1 MKNTNFLIIS
11 CLAVLTFACNTL
23 NASEADTALL
33 NGKIWTGESATTF
46 VQALAIDGNK
56 IMATGTDEEIKKL
69 IGDSTKVIDLN
80 NRLVTPG
87 FNDAHIHL
95 LSGSM
100 ILSSVDL
107 LATTNLSEMN
117 EVILDFALKN
127 PTKQWL
133 TGRGWKYGF
142 FEGGMPNKKHLD
154 SLVPHRPVFL
164 RAYDGHTGLANS
176 KALELAGIN
185 RDTPYTGFGEIVKD
199 ENGEPTGALLEGA
212 QSLISEVVPEAS
224 REEQL
229 NALRQGMKYVA
240 SLGITSVQNA
250 NGDVEEYSL
259 YQTLYENKELTM
271 RFAMGFSV
279 GAKTTELEIADFI
292 EIKNNPVNPDWL
304 KGHAIKFMVDG
315 VIESHTAI
323 MVEPY
328 SDIPVNDRMQAQ
340 NWNIPIDRY
349 RQLVAR
355 LDREGFQLYT
365 HAIGDL
371 AVRESLNAYELASQE
386 AEQRGDTSKRRHRI
400 EHIEQVH
407 ADDIPRFARLGVLPS
422 MQPIHAD
429 PGTLD
434 VWSKAVG
441 EERLPRSFA
450 WQSMLKSGA
459 TLVYGSDWPACISG
473 NPMRGL
479 HSAVNRRTMD
489 GQPPGGWVPEQ
500 RITVAE
506 ALKAYTFNSAYA
518 SFDEKHKGQLVPG
531 LLADLVV
538 LSQDLFTIPTM
549 DIHKTEVM
557 MTMVDGKE
565 VFIRSSAD

>member
-1 MKNTNFLIIS
+1 MNIEKFLLAS
-11 CLAVLTFACNTL
+11 CILVWSIACNTP
-23 NASEADTALL
+23 SSSQADTVLL
-33 NGKIWTGESATTF
+33 NGKIWTGESDSTF
-46 VQALAIDGNK
+46 VQAIAIDGNK
-56 IMATGTDEEIKKL
+56 IMAIGTDEEIKKL

-80 NRLVTPG
+80 KKLVTPG
-87 FNDAHIHL
+87 FNDAHIHF
-95 LSGSM
+95 LSGAM

-107 LATTNLSEMN
+107 LATTSLSEMKK
-117 EVILDFALKN
+117 VLLDFAQKN
-127 PTKQWL
+127 PSKQWL
-133 TGRGWKYGF
+133 TGRGWQYGF

-154 SLVPHRPVFL
+154 SLVPDRPVFL

-185 RDTPYTGFGEIVKD
+185 RNTKYTGFGEIVKD
-199 ENGEPTGALLEGA
+199 ANGEPTGAFLEGA
-212 QSLISEVVPEAS
+212 QSLLSKVVPESS

-229 NALRQGMKYVA
+229 DALRQGMKYVA
-240 SLGITSVQNA
+240 SLGITSMQNA

-259 YQTLYENKELTM
+259 YQTLHKNKELTM

-279 GAKTTELEIADFI
+279 GAKTTEQEIADFI
-292 EIKNNPVNPDWL
+292 KLKNDKTDPNWL

-323 MVEPY
+323 MVDPY
-328 SDIPVNDRMQAQ
+328 SDIPVNDRMQAK
-340 NWNIPIDRY
+340 NWNIPLDRY
-349 RQLVAR
+349 RQLVSR
-355 LDREGFQLYT
+355 LDKEGFQLYT

-371 AVRESLNAYELASQE
+371 GVREALNAYELAIGD
-386 AEQRGDTSKRRHRI
+386 AAQRGDTMKRRHRI
-400 EHIEQVH
+400 EHIEQVQ
-407 ADDIPRFARLGVLPS
+407 ADDIPRFAKLGVLPS

-429 PGTLD
+429 PGTVD
-434 VWSKAVG
+434 VWSNAVG

-459 TLVYGSDWPACISG
+459 TLVYGADWPACISV

-489 GQPPGGWVPEQ
+489 GQPPNGWVPEQ
-500 RITVAE
+500 RVSIPE

-518 SFDEKHKGQLVPG
+518 SFDEKQKGKLVPG
-531 LLADLVV
+531 FLADLVV

-549 DIHKTEVM
+549 DIYKTEVM

-565 VFIRSSAD
+565 VFKRPSNP

>member
-1 MKNTNFLIIS
+1 MNNAKFLIVS
-11 CLAVLTFACNTL
+11 CLVVLTLACNTL
-23 NASEADTALL
+23 SASEADTALL

-46 VQALAIDGNK
+46 VQAIAIDGNK
-56 IMATGTDEEIKKL
+56 VMATGTDKEIKKL

-80 NRLVTPG
+80 NKLVTPG

-95 LSGSM
+95 LSGST

-117 EVILDFALKN
+117 EVILDFAQKN
-127 PTKQWL
+127 PGKPWL

-142 FEGGMPNKKHLD
+142 FEGGMPNKKYLD
-154 SLVPHRPVFL
+154 SLVPDRPVYL
-164 RAYDGHTGLANS
+164 RAYDGHTGVANS

-185 RDTPYTGFGEIVKD
+185 RDTQYTGFGEIVKD
-199 ENGEPTGALLEGA
+199 ANGEPTGALLEGA
-212 QSLISEVVPEAS
+212 QSLVSEVVPEAS

-229 NALRQGMKYVA
+229 NALRQGLKYVA

-250 NGDVEEYSL
+250 NGDLEEYSL
-259 YQTLYENKELTM
+259 YQSLHKNKELTL

-279 GAKTTELEIADFI
+279 GAKTTEQEIADFI
-292 EIKNNPVNPDWL
+292 EIKNNPTDPDWL

-323 MVEPY
+323 MLEPY
-328 SDIPVNDRMQAQ
+328 SDIPVDDRMQAH
-340 NWNIPIDRY
+340 NWNIPVDLY
-349 RQLVAR
+349 RQLVSR
-355 LDREGFQLYT
+355 LDKEGFQLYT

-371 AVRESLNAYELASQE
+371 AVRESLNAYELAIQE
-386 AEQRGDTSKRRHRI
+386 ASQRGDTSERRHRI

-407 ADDIPRFARLGVLPS
+407 ADDISRFARLGVLPS

-450 WQSMLKSGA
+450 WQSMLQSGA

-489 GQPPGGWVPEQ
+489 GQPPEGWVPEQ

-518 SFDEKHKGQLVPG
+518 SFDEKQKGKLVPG

-538 LSQDLFTIPTM
+538 LSQDLFTIPAM

-565 VFIRSSAD
+565 VFKRSE